1 MKRAKQS
8 AGTDGPKFKVQSP
21 KSKAA
26 PLALGLG
33 TLDRGPGWMR
43 LFRRPDLLT
52 GYALPARPG
61 LLALSL
67 LLMFGLCGALAS
79 WQSHPHF
86 QTAGIDLLAG
96 ASSPKLNITSAE
108 APPKAAPQPEPGR
121 VDPGP
126 QEVKDASVILPPVS
140 PGDAPSLE
148 PPAMTPMTSVEPALE
163 NGYTDRNSQPGDSP
177 MMRNWKMFAFQ
188 TLLAGTLIPAGAQ
201 AQTPATGSDAPPKP
215 PDTASIL
222 KEIQE
227 LKKTLSAMEAKV
239 ASSFRAM
246 QEDTEKR
253 LKKIEDDGVA
263 AGLRLEKTQVDIE
276 DLKKQVAQLRQD
288 LDVVKNR
295 APSSRESGYTPPA
308 NAPSA
313 ATGRVRLVNTF
324 MDPMTIIVNGVRY
337 QVAPGETRLT
347 EPVPA
352 GTFSYEVLGVQPR
365 LERNLAANETFTVT
379 VYPR

>member
-1 MKRAKQS
+1 MKKAKES
-8 AGTDGPKFKVQSP
+8 AGTDGPKSKVQSP
-21 KSKAA
+21 KSKA
-26 PLALGLG
+26 LTLDVGLG
-33 TLDRGPGWMR
+33 TLDYEGGWIR
-43 LFRRPDLLT
+43 LFRRPDLMA

-67 LLMFGLCGALAS
+67 LMMFGLCEALAS

-86 QTAGIDLLAG
+86 QNAGIDLLAG

-108 APPKAAPQPEPGR
+108 APPKAASQPEPGR
-121 VDPGP
+121 VDLGP
-126 QEVKDASVILPPVS
+126 QEVKDASVILAPVS

-148 PPAMTPMTSVEPALE
+148 PPTMTPMTSVEPALE

-177 MMRNWKMFAFQ
+177 MMRNWKMIAFQ
-188 TLLAGTLIPAGAQ
+188 TLLAGTLIPASAQ
-201 AQTPATGSDAPPKP
+201 AQAPAAGSDAPPKQ

-227 LKKTLSAMEAKV
+227 LKKTLGAMETKV

-263 AGLRLEKTQVDIE
+263 AGLRVEKTQADIE
-276 DLKKQVAQLRQD
+276 DLKKQVVQLRQD
-288 LDVVKNR
+288 LDALRNR
-295 APSSRESGYTPPA
+295 APSNRESGYTPPA
-308 NAPSA
+308 NAAPA

-324 MDPMTIIVNGVRY
+324 MDPMTIIVNAVRY

-352 GTFSYEVLGVQPR
+352 GTFNYEVLGVQPR
-365 LERNLAANETFTVT
+365 LDRNLAANETFTIT